1 MRVIVMFDLPVT
13 TSEERAAYGR
23 FRRDLIKDGF
33 LMMQESVYCKLAVNA
48 VSADLI
54 KQRVNRIKPAKG
66 VIQLMIITE
75 KQYSQ
80 IDYLRAARRK
90 NSWIRQRGC
99 GSFDTEKHQLR
110 A

>member
-54 KQRVNRIKPAKG
+54 KQRVNRIKPVKG
-66 VIQLMIITE
+66 VIQL
-75 KQYSQ
+75 
-80 IDYLRAARRK
+80 IDYLLGGPQEK
-90 NSWIRQRGC
+90 QL
-99 GSFDTEKHQLR
+99 DTTERLWFF
-110 A
+110 

>member
-80 IDYLRAARRK
+80 IDYLLGGPQEK
-90 NSWIRQRGC
+90 QL
-99 GSFDTEKHQLR
+99 DTTEGLWFF
-110 A
+110 

>member
-1 MRVIVMFDLPVT
+1 M
-13 TSEERAAYGR
+13 GQ
-23 FRRDLIKDGF
+23 RRDEVLQRIAHFAASGVGQLGKDGF

-80 IDYLRAARRK
+80 IDYLLGGPQEK
-90 NSWIRQRGC
+90 QL
-99 GSFDTEKHQLR
+99 DTTERLWFF
-110 A
+110 

>member
-23 FRRDLIKDGF
+23 FRRNLIKEGF
-33 LMMQESVYCKLAVNA
+33 LMMQESVYSKLAINA
-48 VSADLI
+48 VAAELV
-54 KQRVNRIKPAKG
+54 KHRVNRFKPSKG

-80 IDYLRAARRK
+80 IEYLLGGPQEK
-90 NSWIRQRGC
+90 QL
-99 GSFDTEKHQLR
+99 DTTERLWFF
-110 A
+110 

>member
-80 IDYLRAARRK
+80 IDYLLGGPQE

>member
-66 VIQLMIITE
+66 VISRKSSTAKLTICW
-75 KQYSQ
+75 
-80 IDYLRAARRK
+80 AARRK

-99 GSFDTEKHQLR
+99 GSFDTAEHQLR